1 MAYAYPL
8 YNNGGVNYK
17 SFENQYIYD
26 KENLSGPEE
35 LRGKDKNKNIYYCLD
50 LSEKYHNDSPLKPF
64 HLVTFYFQNS
74 ANKKDIKPVI
84 IRAQLP
90 KQISYSIGGEW
101 GAPIQLSQGGLLKG
115 TLEAAKGET
124 INLTWDTTK
133 IWMNPKPLTIQLDMP
148 ILDDTEDKT
157 DINFQEA
164 LQVFGRAALPEITEI
179 GMFKS
184 TPGPSFGTALNNR
197 QDNAT
202 YNGGHDS
209 ISKAIE
215 WTNQNIGTKDSKD
228 LDRITVQIG
237 GMLLVDWAAITNFT
251 VTYPNTKQQLLH
263 SWVKSNSGFRKNQL
277 LPQTA
282 ILSVTIETV
291 TGLTRT
297 SYDNMLNLHSMQ
309 KLGETNEE
317 AQAKDKY
324 PMTKII
330 GNVPAAN
337 QLEEQIYGQSL
348 AKNDQYYR

>member
-1 MAYAYPL
+1 MAYAYPI

-17 SFENQYIYD
+17 SFEDKYIYD

-50 LSEKYHNDSPLKPF
+50 LSEKYHNKSPLKPF

-74 ANKKDIKPVI
+74 FNKKGIKPVI

-90 KQISYSIGGEW
+90 KQISYSVGGEW
-101 GAPIQLSQGGLLKG
+101 GAPISLGQGGMLKG
-115 TLEAAKGET
+115 IIEVARGQT
-124 INLTWDTTK
+124 IDTTFDTTK

-148 ILDDTEDKT
+148 IFDDTEDKT

-164 LQVFGRAALPEITEI
+164 LQVFGRATLPEMTKI

-184 TPGPSFGTALNNR
+184 TPGPSFGTALANR
-197 QDNAT
+197 QDNAEFDK
-202 YNGGHDS
+202 NHDG
-209 ISKAIE
+209 ISKTIKA
-215 WTNQNIGTKDSKD
+215 TNKLLGGDDKD

-237 GMLLVDWAAITNFT
+237 GMLLVDWVAITNFT

-282 ILSVTIETV
+282 MLSVTIETV

-309 KLGETNEE
+309 KLGEKNEE
-317 AQAKDKY
+317 AQ
-324 PMTKII
+324 TKAHKV
-330 GNVPAAN
+330 NTN
-337 QLEEQIYGQSL
+337 NLQLTGIPNSELTLNGTTPTQQGFSL
-348 AKNDQYYR
+348 K